1 MEEGV
6 LSEVEFVVNSGVASP
21 AIPNTIGPY
30 EARVW
35 NVTDPGFSATPI
47 GTLNFNV
54 LRTADKQTFTVP
66 LNPLLLP
73 LTEGILELQ
82 IRNASLTGDSL
93 VVHAGRIV
101 FG

>member
-1 MEEGV
+1 
-6 LSEVEFVVNSGVASP
+6 
-21 AIPNTIGPY
+21 
-30 EARVW
+30 
-35 NVTDPGFSATPI
+35 
-47 GTLNFNV
+47 LNLNV